1 MSFRPLRPASIHPP
15 FARYAHG
22 VEVPANTRLVFCSG
36 QLGITADARIPEEAG
51 AQADLCFAAIAA
63 ILAQAG
69 MGLADVIR
77 LNASVTAREHLP
89 AYMAAR
95 DRHMGGVL
103 VASTL
108 TIVSGFA
115 REIFKVEVEAVAGR
129 QD

>member
-1 MSFRPLRPASIHPP
+1 MPFRRLAPTAIHPP

-22 VEVPANTRLVFCSG
+22 VDVPANTRLVFCSG
-36 QLGITADARIPEEAG
+36 QLGIGLDGQVPDDAG

-63 ILAQAG
+63 ILAEAG

-77 LNASVTAREHLP
+77 LNAYVTARAHLP
-89 AYMAAR
+89 AYMASR
-95 DRHMGGVL
+95 DKNMDGAL
-103 VASTL
+103 ATSTL
-108 TIVSGFA
+108 MIVSGFA